1 MKKINDFKVTGKTF
15 VGVRTVHRLT
25 ANSDKSSY
33 LAQGNAL
40 KNILVGRPSR
50 TLGEMANFPKTSTA
64 ALAWACLIFFFF
76 CK

>member
-1 MKKINDFKVTGKTF
+1 MKKVNDFKVTGKTF

-40 KNILVGRPSR
+40 KKYFGRPSR
-50 TLGEMANFPKTSTA
+50 TLGEMANFPKTSTGA
-64 ALAWACLIFFFF
+64 QAWASLIF

>member
-40 KNILVGRPSR
+40 KNILVDHQGH
-50 TLGEMANFPKTSTA
+50 
-64 ALAWACLIFFFF
+64 
-76 CK
+76 